1 MFYGLGM
8 TATATAG
15 AFNDPKEGG
24 WSFWSFLWPFGKK
37 NPNKGGGPAAQAE
50 APNIGRFLG
59 VTISCLGCAALVA
72 SGFAIAAAVSLLPSL
87 WLGHSLGA
95 AYDQSA
101 FQSALIESNKQPQ
114 REAEEPSTEATGDQ
128 AETLTPN
135 ELFALLE
142 EQNIFLS
149 NEQKKELQE
158 QFSNGASM
166 QAWLKAAEPFF
177 SQQQNSSASSPGSSG
192 YEGKNETEPTTPV
205 TSGNLTKAT
214 EAATPAT
221 IVNEEG
227 NTTEKTELPNSSH
240 QLVEIPNNLLSMTA
254 VAENN

>member
-24 WSFWSFLWPFGKK
+24 GSFWSFLWPFGKK
-37 NPNKGGGPAAQAE
+37 NLNKGGGAVEPE

-95 AYDQSA
+95 AYDKSNEQQQS
-101 FQSALIESNKQPQ
+101 EVK
-114 REAEEPSTEATGDQ
+114 EPSTEATGDQ

-135 ELFALLE
+135 EFFALLE

-149 NEQKKELQE
+149 DEQKKEFQE

-166 QAWLKAAEPFF
+166 QKWLEAAEPFF
-177 SQQQNSSASSPGSSG
+177 RKQQNSSASSPGSLG
-192 YEGKNETEPTTPV
+192 YEDENAVEPTTAV
-205 TSGNLTKAT
+205 TSGNPTEET
-214 EAATPAT
+214 EAEP
-221 IVNEEG
+221 
-227 NTTEKTELPNSSH
+227 TTTNIENNKTEETKSSNSS
-240 QLVEIPNNLLSMTA
+240 QPDVINMNSLSA
-254 VAENN
+254 LRAANAEKN

>member
-37 NPNKGGGPAAQAE
+37 NPNKDRGAAEPE

-101 FQSALIESNKQPQ
+101 LQSALIESNKQPQ
-114 REAEEPSTEATGDQ
+114 REAEKLSTEATSVQ
-128 AETLTPN
+128 AENLVTPN
-135 ELFALLE
+135 EFFALLKE
-142 EQNIFLS
+142 NNVSLPEP
-149 NEQKKELQE
+149 EKQKLQE
-158 QFSNGASM
+158 QFPKGASM
-166 QAWLKAAEPFF
+166 EEWLKIAEPFL
-177 SQQQNSSASSPGSSG
+177 SQPQNSSASSPG
-192 YEGKNETEPTTPV
+192 YEGKNAVEPTTAV
-205 TSGNLTKAT
+205 TSGNPIEET
-214 EAATPAT
+214 EAETPTT

-227 NTTEKTELPNSSH
+227 NTKEETEAPNYAQPDEINMHSLSSALRAAH
-240 QLVEIPNNLLSMTA
+240 
-254 VAENN
+254 AENN